1 MDWFPWPEI
10 TLPHLPKFGLPL
22 PEVPEISQT
31 IGTPSQWM
39 IAFPL
44 LAAVLAFYMPQPW
57 SRAARWIVLWAGL
70 AGLLTAIWQ
79 VYRVATAGG
88 PQGASTIGAIPLGE
102 LTVPLSLSVDTLM
115 AMTALTVAL
124 VALIVQAFAR
134 WYLWYD
140 PHYRQ
145 FAATIALFTAAMMLV
160 VHSGDVILT
169 LVGWEVM
176 GWCSFLLIGH
186 HSTKPSAQRA
196 ASKALIVTRV
206 ADIGFVLGLVALAA
220 GAGSTAID
228 DIVDHW
234 SARPGAA
241 LTIAMLLII
250 IGVAGKSALFP
261 FHDWLPDA
269 MEGPTP
275 ASALIHAATMVAAG
289 TVVLAQLFELLTAS
303 DVARLTLAVLACVT
317 TLLAAVLAFAQPDLK
332 RLLAWSTVSQVA
344 LMLAALSAIPASDGP
359 DTALLHLMSHA
370 VFKALLFLTI
380 GWLAVL
386 TGGTLVSYAVSGV
399 RRYASLARPFGF
411 GLLALAGVPPFVGFF
426 SKELI
431 LTAAETGLADSGGS
445 LAATIVL
452 ATVGAG
458 APLTAAYC
466 MRAWLIL
473 NRPDPV
479 ATSVPAAS
487 PRRRSVQGIEEL
499 FSAPEV
505 ILDAVGIE
513 EAESAISSTARA
525 GITTL
530 TALTI
535 IGGILPFTS
544 LVDVELAFN
553 IPLLLTSLA
562 LMAGAAVAVWAAS
575 RGVRT
580 RDAAA
585 RLPSSL
591 RRGAERGFGGDTAY
605 QVVVARPTLALARGV
620 TWLDHHILDGYVRS
634 AGHAAT
640 LVGAASERFSPV
652 KPAPALVLVLAA
664 VLIFALLGVV
674 LR

>member
-10 TLPHLPKFGLPL
+10 TLPHLPTFGLPL
-22 PEVPEISQT
+22 PDVPEISQAV
-31 IGTPSQWM
+31 GTPSQWM

-44 LAAVLAFYMPQPW
+44 LAAVLAFYVPQRW
-57 SRAARWIVLWAGL
+57 ARAAGWTVLWAGL

-79 VYRVATAGG
+79 VFRAAATDE
-88 PQGASTIGAIPLGE
+88 PLTASTIGSVPLGE
-102 LTVPLSLSVDTLM
+102 LSVPLALSVDTLM

-145 FAATIALFTAAMMLV
+145 FAATVALFTAAMMLV

-169 LVGWEVM
+169 LIGWEVM

-186 HSTKPSAQRA
+186 HSTKSSAQRA

-220 GAGSTAID
+220 GAGSTAIV

-250 IGVAGKSALFP
+250 TGVAGKSALFP

-289 TVVLAQLFELLTAS
+289 TVVLAQLFELLAAS
-303 DVARLTLAVLACVT
+303 DVARFTLAVLACAT
-317 TLLAAVLAFAQPDLK
+317 TLLAALLAFAQPDLK

-370 VFKALLFLTI
+370 VFKALLFLTF

-431 LTAAETGLADSGGS
+431 LTAAEAGAADAGGS
-445 LAATIVL
+445 LAGTLVL

-473 NRPDPV
+473 NRAD
-479 ATSVPAAS
+479 PAARS
-487 PRRRSVQGIEEL
+487 APAAAPQRRSVQGIEDL

-505 ILDAVGIE
+505 IQDAVGIE

-525 GITTL
+525 GITAL

-535 IGGILPFTS
+535 LGGILPFTS
-544 LVDVELAFN
+544 LVDVELMFN
-553 IPLLLTSLA
+553 VPLLLASLT
-562 LMAGAAVAVWAAS
+562 LMAAAAVAVWAAS

-585 RLPSSL
+585 RLPSSV

-605 QVVVARPTLALARGV
+605 QVVVARPTLAVARGV
-620 TWLDHHILDGYVRS
+620 IWLDHHILDSYVRS
-634 AGHAAT
+634 TGHIAT
-640 LVGAASERFSPV
+640 FVGAASERFSPI
-652 KPAPALVLVLAA
+652 KPAPSLVLVLAG
-664 VLIFALLGVV
+664 VLIFAVLGVV
-674 LR
+674 LG